1 MKHVITML
9 LITVPASLGGQSI
22 ASGLRDGPHQV
33 VVNNVRLWY
42 RVAGRAAAGVPPVVF
57 LHGGPGQGSYHFA
70 ALVGP
75 YMERSL
81 RMVYFDQ
88 RGSGNSE
95 RPWTGEYSMATLV
108 EDIEG
113 LRRELGV
120 PQIALIGHS
129 FGGDL
134 ALEYAA
140 TYPTRVARLV
150 IVSGM
155 WSLPVQGRYQ
165 CERIRTV
172 YAALAHA
179 ADSVATG
186 PDETCAWFWRLP
198 ASQRTPLYEAL
209 MFPDSTV
216 RARLDSTVSASGLR
230 NTGELSAALS
240 REGYPPF
247 TSFIKVTM
255 PTLVIAGRL
264 DGALVPRGLQELTE
278 RLPNATFVEY
288 DRSGHFVYLD
298 EPDRFVRDVTSF
310 IAARAAPKAR

>member
-1 MKHVITML
+1 MSSQCCSSRSQQ
-9 LITVPASLGGQSI
+9 AS
-22 ASGLRDGPHQV
+22 
-33 VVNNVRLWY
+33 
-42 RVAGRAAAGVPPVVF
+42 
-57 LHGGPGQGSYHFA
+57 
-70 ALVGP
+70 VGN
-75 YMERSL
+75 RSP
-81 RMVYFDQ
+81 
-88 RGSGNSE
+88 RGSV
-95 RPWTGEYSMATLV
+95 TV
-108 EDIEG
+108 
-113 LRRELGV
+113 
-120 PQIALIGHS
+120 
-129 FGGDL
+129 
-134 ALEYAA
+134 
-140 TYPTRVARLV
+140 PTRVSSTTCG
-150 IVSGM
+150 SGIASPDGPQRESRPSFFCTEVRGKVATISPPSSAPT
-155 WSLPVQGRYQ
+155 WSAPFAWCTSTSGPAG
-165 CERIRTV
+165 IPGG
-172 YAALAHA
+172 
-179 ADSVATG
+179 TG